1 MIFLA
6 TTRLPAA
13 THCSA
18 NPAGLHAE
26 GMATGGI
33 EIDPRLAS
41 NTPAPAYVSPHTYLR
56 SMKTKLTLSIDR
68 RKVAKL
74 RKASER
80 KGTSISGLVAN
91 LADKLDDEPAQET
104 EPGIRKWLGTLDLKP
119 EDFEEDS
126 RAGAELRKTEAYER
140 MKAKRKRA

>member
-1 MIFLA
+1 
-6 TTRLPAA
+6 
-13 THCSA
+13 
-18 NPAGLHAE
+18 
-26 GMATGGI
+26 
-33 EIDPRLAS
+33 
-41 NTPAPAYVSPHTYLR
+41 
-56 SMKTKLTLSIDR
+56 MKTKLTLSIDR